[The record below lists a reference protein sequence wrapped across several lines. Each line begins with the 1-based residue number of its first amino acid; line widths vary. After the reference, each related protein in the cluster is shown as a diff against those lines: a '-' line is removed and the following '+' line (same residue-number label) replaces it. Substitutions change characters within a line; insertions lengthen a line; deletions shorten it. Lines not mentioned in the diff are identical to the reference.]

1 MKKKI
6 TVIGA
11 FSLAGI
17 VVIASS
23 IFGDG
28 SVNEG
33 KGTGTT
39 LVVENEVETEV
50 QTPVASG
57 NINISSV
64 GVSSIIDSMDSTD
77 NAMGEVTGNITYFN
91 VGFADVVETYNN
103 YLYGDDSLSDEQKH
117 EAVKDM
123 DIATEIVP
131 EDSVI
136 NGYTNLGISNATTY
150 LNVRKGAGTSY
161 KVVGKMPGYSVCEV
175 LEEKDGWYKIKSGDV
190 TGYVS
195 KDYILTGYEANV
207 KAMEKMTAVLEV
219 KCDKLNVRKEPS
231 TDCSVAT
238 KVSKG
243 SHLDIIENE
252 KDGWYKAAIN
262 GLEGYVSAEYVD
274 VVYTLPTAEKIV
286 EVVVSTGSSSGSGNK
301 GSSSGKDYT
310 YVNPE
315 ASKKAQE
322 IINYAYQFLGNR
334 YVYGGNSL
342 TNGID
347 CSGFVKQIFGKFGYS
362 LPRTSKQYLSG
373 VGTTI
378 PLNQI
383 QPGDILVYKYSGGGG
398 HVAIYIGNGKII
410 HAANE
415 RAGICIGNYNF
426 VTPVRAVRVI
436 K

>member
-17 VVIASS
+17 ITIATL
-23 IFGDG
+23 FANGRA
-28 SVNEG
+28 NEDSNSEN
-33 KGTGTT
+33 T
-39 LVVENEVETEV
+39 LVAGNEIETEV

-64 GVSSIIDSMDSTD
+64 GVSSIIDSIDSTD
-77 NAMGEVTGNITYFN
+77 NSMNELTGNITYYN
-91 VGFADVVETYNN
+91 VGFADVVETYNS
-103 YLYGDDSLSDEQKH
+103 YLYGDENVSDEEKH

-136 NGYTNLGISNATTY
+136 SGYTNLGISNAKTY

-219 KCDKLNVRKEPS
+219 NCNKLNVREEPS

-243 SHLDIIENE
+243 SHLDIIEDE
-252 KDGWYKAAIN
+252 KDGWYKASIN

-286 EVVVSTGSSSGSGNK
+286 EVVVSTGSSSNSSSNT
-301 GSSSGKDYT
+301 SSGKDYS

-315 ASKKAQE
+315 ASKKAQD

-347 CSGFVKQIFGKFGYS
+347 CSGFVKQIFAKFGYN
-362 LPRTSKQYLSG
+362 LPRTSASYLSG

-378 PLNQI
+378 PLSQI

-410 HAANE
+410 HAANA

-426 VTPVRAVRVI
+426 VTPKRAVRVI

>member
-11 FSLAGI
+11 CSLAG
-17 VVIASS
+17 VVVAVALFSNGQANEDNSS
-23 IFGDG
+23 K
-28 SVNEG
+28 N
-33 KGTGTT
+33 T
-39 LVVENEVETEV
+39 LVAQDEVETEV

-64 GVSSIIDSMDSTD
+64 GVSSIIDSIDSTND
-77 NAMGEVTGNITYFN
+77 ALNEITGNISYYN
-91 VGFADVVETYNN
+91 VGFADVVEEYNN
-103 YLYGDDSLSDEQKH
+103 YLYGNTNVSDEEKQ

-136 NGYTNLGISNATTY
+136 NGYTNLGISNAKTY
-150 LNVRKGAGTSY
+150 LNVRNGAGTSY
-161 KVVGKMPGYSVCEV
+161 KIVGKMPGYSVCEV

-219 KCDKLNVRKEPS
+219 ICDKLNVREEPS

-243 SHLDIIENE
+243 SHLDIVEDN
-252 KDGWYKAAIN
+252 KDGWYKASIN
-262 GLEGYVSAEYVD
+262 GLEGYVSADYVE

-286 EVVVSTGSSSGSGNK
+286 EVVVSTGSSSGG
-301 GSSSGKDYT
+301 GSGKDYS

-315 ASKKAQE
+315 ASKKAQD

-347 CSGFVKQIFGKFGYS
+347 CSGFVKQIFAKFGYN
-362 LPRTSKQYLSG
+362 LPRTSKSYLSG

-378 PLNQI
+378 PLSQI
-383 QPGDILVYKYSGGGG
+383 QPGDILVYKYSNGGG

-415 RAGICIGNYNF
+415 RAGICIGNYDF
-426 VTPVRAVRVI
+426 VTPRRAVRVI

>member
-11 FSLAGI
+11 CSLAG
-17 VVIASS
+17 VVVAVALFSNGQANEDNSS
-23 IFGDG
+23 K
-28 SVNEG
+28 N
-33 KGTGTT
+33 T
-39 LVVENEVETEV
+39 LVAQDEVETEV

-64 GVSSIIDSMDSTD
+64 GVSSIIDSIDSTND
-77 NAMGEVTGNITYFN
+77 ALNEITGNISYYN
-91 VGFADVVETYNN
+91 VGFADVVEEYNN
-103 YLYGDDSLSDEQKH
+103 YLYGNMNVSDEEKQ

-136 NGYTNLGISNATTY
+136 NGYTNLGISNAKTY
-150 LNVRKGAGTSY
+150 LNVRNGAGTSY
-161 KVVGKMPGYSVCEV
+161 KIVGKMPGYSVCEV

-219 KCDKLNVRKEPS
+219 TCDKLNVREEPS

-243 SHLDIIENE
+243 SHLDIVEDN
-252 KDGWYKAAIN
+252 KDGWYKASIN
-262 GLEGYVSAEYVD
+262 GLEGYVSADYVE

-286 EVVVSTGSSSGSGNK
+286 EVVVSTGSSSGG
-301 GSSSGKDYT
+301 GSGKDYS

-315 ASKKAQE
+315 ASKKAQD

-347 CSGFVKQIFGKFGYS
+347 CSGFVKQIFAKFGYN
-362 LPRTSKQYLSG
+362 LPRTSKSYLSG

-378 PLNQI
+378 PLSQI
-383 QPGDILVYKYSGGGG
+383 QPGDILVYKYSNGGG

-415 RAGICIGNYNF
+415 RAGICIGNYDF
-426 VTPVRAVRVI
+426 VTPRRAVRVI

>member
-17 VVIASS
+17 IVAASL
-23 IFGDG
+23 FANGG
-28 SVNEG
+28 ANED
-33 KGTGTT
+33 KSLQST
-39 LVVENEVETEV
+39 VASENEVETEV

-64 GVSSIIDSMDSTD
+64 GVSSMIDSMDSAD
-77 NAMGEVTGNITYFN
+77 NAMNEVTGNITYYN

-103 YLYGDDSLSDEQKH
+103 YLYGDGTASKEEIQ
-117 EAVKDM
+117 EAIKDM
-123 DIATEIVP
+123 DIATEVVP
-131 EDSVI
+131 EGSI
-136 NGYTNLGISNATTY
+136 ISGYTNLGISNATTY

-190 TGYVS
+190 VGYVS

-207 KAMEKMTAVLEV
+207 KAMEKMTEVLEV
-219 KCDKLNVRKEPS
+219 NCDKLNVREEPS
-231 TDCSVAT
+231 TDCDVAT

-243 SHLDIIENE
+243 SHLDIVEGE
-252 KDGWYKAAIN
+252 KNGWYKASIN
-262 GLEGYVSAEYVD
+262 GLEGYVAAEYVD

-286 EVVVSTGSSSGSGNK
+286 EVVVSTGNNNSGSGSGNN
-301 GSSSGKDYT
+301 SGKDYS

-342 TNGID
+342 TKGID
-347 CSGFVKQIFGKFGYS
+347 CSGFVKQIFAKFGYS
-362 LPRTSKQYLSG
+362 LPRTSKSYLSG

-383 QPGDILVYKYSGGGG
+383 QPGDILVYKYSNGGG

-415 RAGICIGNYNF
+415 RAGICIGNYDF
-426 VTPVRAVRVI
+426 VTPRRAVRVI

>member
-6 TVIGA
+6 TVFGA
-11 FSLAGI
+11 FSLVGI
-17 VVIASS
+17 VAALS
-23 IFGDG
+23 IFSNGAA
-28 SVNEG
+28 NES
-33 KGTGTT
+33 KETETT
-39 LVVENEVETEV
+39 LVVESDDDTEI

-64 GVSSIIDSMDSTD
+64 GVSSVIDSIDSTD

-103 YLYGDDSLSDEQKH
+103 CLYGDDSLSEEQKH

-136 NGYTNLGISNATTY
+136 KGYTNLGISNATTY

-175 LEEKDGWYKIKSGDV
+175 LEEKGEWYKIKSGDV

-195 KDYILTGYEANV
+195 KEYILTGYEANV

-219 KCDKLNVRKEPS
+219 KCDKLNIRKEAS

-243 SHLDIIENE
+243 SHLDIVEDV

-262 GLEGYVSAEYVD
+262 GLEGYVAAEFVD

-286 EVVVSTGSSSGSGNK
+286 EVVVSTGSSSGSGNS
-301 GSSSGKDYT
+301 SSSGKDYT

-347 CSGFVKQIFGKFGYS
+347 CSAFVKQIFGKFGYS

-378 PLNQI
+378 PMNQI

-398 HVAIYIGNGKII
+398 HVAIYIGNGKIV